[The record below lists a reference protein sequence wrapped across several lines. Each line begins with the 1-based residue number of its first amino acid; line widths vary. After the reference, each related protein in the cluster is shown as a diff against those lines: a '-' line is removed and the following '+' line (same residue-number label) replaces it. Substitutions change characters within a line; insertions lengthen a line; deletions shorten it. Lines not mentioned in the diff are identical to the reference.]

1 MDNEQSVR
9 AVLTGP
15 QVKAVCLERVFLG
28 RIDRSWTGAVRLL
41 VRPLLRLR
49 AREEY
54 GARALADADQVNC
67 AIGAHPGRDDPPPS
81 WHGHQVLWAALIAY
95 EADWAGGVA
104 SRGARSADAEYDDG
118 DGDREIDQGGNE
130 VLERRVPGVH
140 MQAGHGGEEAV
151 AQLAGEDLGGGLVPE
166 VDRGGPGECGEVR

>member
-1 MDNEQSVR
+1 ISPLLPPGLMVGD
-9 AVLTGP
+9 L
-15 QVKAVCLERVFLG
+15 LG
-28 RIDRSWTGAVRLL
+28 QPAVRLL

-95 EADWAGGVA
+95 EADRAGGVA

-118 DGDREIDQGGNE
+118 DGDREDESHAFHGRASDPAIGGRTRNGS
-130 VLERRVPGVH
+130 LI
-140 MQAGHGGEEAV
+140 
-151 AQLAGEDLGGGLVPE
+151 
-166 VDRGGPGECGEVR
+166 